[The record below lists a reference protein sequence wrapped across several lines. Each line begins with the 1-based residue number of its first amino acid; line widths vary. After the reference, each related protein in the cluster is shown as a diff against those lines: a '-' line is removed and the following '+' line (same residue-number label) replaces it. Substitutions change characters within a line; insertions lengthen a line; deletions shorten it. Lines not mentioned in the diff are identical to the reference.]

1 MRPYGEIGL
10 IWVDAHMDAHTPESS
25 PTKNFHGTPVAHL
38 LGFGDNK
45 LHSIGDRFPKIKP
58 QNFCMVGIRSF
69 EDAEQELLTR
79 LGVRIFYDN
88 EVQKRG
94 VADCMREAIAL
105 VSRETTGYGMSIDLD
120 GFRIKDAPVEFS

>member
-1 MRPYGEIGL
+1 
-10 IWVDAHMDAHTPESS
+10 
-25 PTKNFHGTPVAHL
+25 
-38 LGFGDNK
+38 
-45 LHSIGDRFPKIKP
+45 
-58 QNFCMVGIRSF
+58 MVGIRSF

-120 GFRIKDAPVEFS
+120 GFRIKDAPVGHLYRLLIKVQ